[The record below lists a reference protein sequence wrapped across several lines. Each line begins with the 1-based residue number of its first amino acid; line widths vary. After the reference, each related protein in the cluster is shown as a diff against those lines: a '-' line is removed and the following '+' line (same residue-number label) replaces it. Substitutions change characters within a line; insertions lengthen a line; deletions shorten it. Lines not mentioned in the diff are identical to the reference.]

1 MLWGDVSFATHSS
14 GLYMTKASYY
24 TCTRRKSTCLK
35 LLLKCKSTSELYRM
49 LNRGLNAVTNQG
61 LNSKFYVK
69 SKSVA
74 IVVCSVTDYMAQ
86 LFTVISPT
94 SFYMNIGV
102 TINSPLAITILSWC
116 SIFIFV

>member
-1 MLWGDVSFATHSS
+1 
-14 GLYMTKASYY
+14 
-24 TCTRRKSTCLK
+24 
-35 LLLKCKSTSELYRM
+35 M

-61 LNSKFYVK
+61 LNSKFYLK

-86 LFTVISPT
+86 LFTVISPS
-94 SFYMNIGV
+94 SFYMSIGV
-102 TINSPLAITILSWC
+102 TINSPLGITILSWC